1 MQIGHD
7 YARTSPNAPINSA
20 PISTDIDSNTA
31 RDLKSSLIPP
41 SNQVLAAPVVGTEV
55 PWAMTPDTANTY
67 AAGAVVT
74 AIIVDDSVTI
84 SDTKTSQPIFTI
96 DVTDADTTD
105 LVAVTSGFS
114 VMKTAGSS
122 LFSVVKTATGCTY
135 PLNITATD
143 RCGDTATGTITVTV
157 TNTAESASTLNHDV
171 TAVESMTITC
181 SDGTDQITSSYKVDI
196 SDAAPVL
203 TNFAGTSGPLGDLS
217 PFTVTDQDDAISCS
231 INAPESAKFGIT
243 KVDTATGAQHVVT
256 LFSDVIFM
264 MMMIVI
270 YTAAAAAYDDDVIEE
285 EEVDVDDEEEKDSF
299 FNVVP
304 GTAPTFAIWVKAGV
318 KLDAATSPFL
328 VNVQCVD
335 DRSPANIITETFT
348 VPLLDKFQVWVSAA
362 VTQASIDFNDQAV
375 PLPLTITCTDGNTAI
390 TGTFNVNIID
400 EPPVISVLPAI
411 GTAINDGLQTVA
423 TILQH
428 VQRDRQR

>member
-1 MQIGHD
+1 
-7 YARTSPNAPINSA
+7 
-20 PISTDIDSNTA
+20 
-31 RDLKSSLIPP
+31 
-41 SNQVLAAPVVGTEV
+41 
-55 PWAMTPDTANTY
+55 
-67 AAGAVVT
+67 
-74 AIIVDDSVTI
+74 
-84 SDTKTSQPIFTI
+84 
-96 DVTDADTTD
+96 
-105 LVAVTSGFS
+105 
-114 VMKTAGSS
+114 
-122 LFSVVKTATGCTY
+122 
-135 PLNITATD
+135 
-143 RCGDTATGTITVTV
+143 
-157 TNTAESASTLNHDV
+157 
-171 TAVESMTITC
+171 MTITC

-203 TNFAGTSGPLGDLS
+203 TNFAGTSGPRGDLS

-256 LFSDVIFM
+256 LFSDVILM

-270 YTAAAAAYDDDVIEE
+270 YTAAAAAYDDDVIEEEEEDE

-318 KLDAATSPFL
+318 KLDAATSPLL

-348 VPLLDKFQVWVSAA
+348 VPLLDKCRRYIS
-362 VTQASIDFNDQAV
+362 AV
-375 PLPLTITCTDGNTAI
+375 PLPFTITCTDGNTAI
-390 TGTFNVNIID
+390 TGTFNVNIVD
-400 EPPVISVLPAI
+400 EVAESTGFAGTSGDRNGYQRRFADGRHNPP
-411 GTAINDGLQTVA
+411 
-423 TILQH
+423 H

>member
-1 MQIGHD
+1 MLQSD
-7 YARTSPNAPINSA
+7 S
-20 PISTDIDSNTA
+20 DIKN
-31 RDLKSSLIPP
+31 
-41 SNQVLAAPVVGTEV
+41 
-55 PWAMTPDTANTY
+55 
-67 AAGAVVT
+67 
-74 AIIVDDSVTI
+74 
-84 SDTKTSQPIFTI
+84 
-96 DVTDADTTD
+96 
-105 LVAVTSGFS
+105 
-114 VMKTAGSS
+114 
-122 LFSVVKTATGCTY
+122 Y
-135 PLNITATD
+135 PLTITATD

-157 TNTAESASTLNHDV
+157 TNTLNHDA

-196 SDAAPVL
+196 SDA
-203 TNFAGTSGPLGDLS
+203 
-217 PFTVTDQDDAISCS
+217 FTVTDQDDAISCS

-256 LFSDVIFM
+256 LFSDVILM

-285 EEVDVDDEEEKDSF
+285 EEEVDVDDDEEKDSF
-299 FNVVP
+299 FKVVP

-318 KLDAATSPFL
+318 KLDAATSPLL

-348 VPLLDKFQVWVSAA
+348 VPLLDKFRVWVSAA

-390 TGTFNVNIID
+390 TGTFNVNIVD
-400 EPPVISVLPAI
+400 EICMELTSGDRNGYQRRFADGRCNPP
-411 GTAINDGLQTVA
+411 
-423 TILQH
+423 H